1 MKNIIYCF
9 PKNQAVMQH
18 TQQNYTHVRDC
29 FCQIKSQLIKMKL
42 LMFRVKY

>member
-18 TQQNYTHVRDC
+18 TLN
-29 FCQIKSQLIKMKL
+29 CQIKSQLIKMKL
-42 LMFRVKY
+42 LMFRG